1 VVKLK
6 KGEREMFRTTIELP
20 QELYKQ
26 LAHMSIDEN
35 RTLKE
40 IMTEALKQYVD
51 RKGKKGG
58 KS

>member
-1 VVKLK
+1 
-6 KGEREMFRTTIELP
+6 MFRTTIELP
-20 QELYKQ
+20 QELYKR
-26 LAHMSIDEN
+26 LAHLSIDEN

-51 RKGKKGG
+51 RKERKGG

>member
-1 VVKLK
+1 
-6 KGEREMFRTTIELP
+6 MFRTTIELP

-26 LAHMSIDEN
+26 LAHLSIDEN

-51 RKGKKGG
+51 RKERKGG

>member
-1 VVKLK
+1 VAKLK
-6 KGEREMFRTTIELP
+6 KGERKMFRTTIELP

-26 LAHMSIDEN
+26 LAHLSIDEN

-51 RKGKKGG
+51 RKERKGG